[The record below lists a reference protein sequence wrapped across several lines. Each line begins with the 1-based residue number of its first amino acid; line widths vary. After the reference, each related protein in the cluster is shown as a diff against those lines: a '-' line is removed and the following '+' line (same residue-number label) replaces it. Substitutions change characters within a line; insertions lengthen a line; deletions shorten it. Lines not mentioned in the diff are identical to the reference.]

1 MKLTKKDILNIIN
14 ENLNEMPMD
23 FDTQDRPHQDI
34 QGKLSTGDTP
44 LQKVPLPKTG
54 EEPNKNFQE
63 LLASE
68 RYRQVIEKV
77 RQYTGVNTTM
87 KGEDGVMPLAH
98 MMMDAHNKIVQIENE
113 HRPELEQLAVE
124 LVTKEMGIPEGSF
137 QFDVKI
143 VGMGEIDT
151 EDFNREEGN
160 QENPTEVDIE
170 VEEELMDDIAGLDLE
185 RAKIIKQ
192 NLTLSNALIIGGLA
206 VVLIV
211 LFIAK
216 LNDADL
222 QAQLEK
228 IKVQLELAMINE
240 QRNLQLLKVKG
251 INQSDY
257 DISLQQVKSSKADL
271 AYTQSLI
278 DKTVIKAPF
287 TGQMGLRQVSLG
299 AFINTA
305 TTIATLQ
312 KTDKLKIDF
321 TLPEMYESYVKVGKS
336 IKVEGIELSANTKMN
351 ASIFA
356 IEPQINATT
365 RNIKVRAQLQ
375 GNLLP
380 GAYVKVYLPETNKKP
395 SIMVPTNVIIPES
408 KSKQIAVVKKGMAQL
423 VDVETGYRTAGAVE
437 ITKGL
442 NVGDSVIV
450 AGMLFVRQGS
460 KIKVGKTLPMQDI
473 TK

>member
-1 MKLTKKDILNIIN
+1 ML
-14 ENLNEMPMD
+14 
-23 FDTQDRPHQDI
+23 FR
-34 QGKLSTGDTP
+34 S
-44 LQKVPLPKTG
+44 
-54 EEPNKNFQE
+54 
-63 LLASE
+63 LATES
-68 RYRQVIEKV
+68 
-77 RQYTGVNTTM
+77 
-87 KGEDGVMPLAH
+87 
-98 MMMDAHNKIVQIENE
+98 
-113 HRPELEQLAVE
+113 VE
-124 LVTKEMGIPEGSF
+124 LHPEANGRITFLQIPEGKLV
-137 QFDVKI
+137 Q
-143 VGMGEIDT
+143 
-151 EDFNREEGN
+151 
-160 QENPTEVDIE
+160 
-170 VEEELMDDIAGLDLE
+170 AG
-185 RAKIIKQ
+185 
-192 NLTLSNALIIGGLA
+192 T
-206 VVLIV
+206 VL
-211 LFIAK
+211 AK

-460 KIKVGKTLPMQDI
+460 KIKVGKTLPIQDI